1 MRLLFLTARGRY
13 LSCDKIGQLSA
24 TSEAVSPLECFN
36 VIPTPDTPGTFQL
49 QTQRETFITVKPPP
63 PSSSSAK
70 KQVTEIR
77 GDAEDIAFGTT
88 LRIRMQA
95 RYKPRLRASKEERAQ
110 AKISR
115 AQLEEA
121 AGRRLNEDEVRMLKK
136 ARREGNYHEA
146 LLDIKVKSKHDKF
159 A

>member
-1 MRLLFLTARGRY
+1 M
-13 LSCDKIGQLSA
+13 
-24 TSEAVSPLECFN
+24 
-36 VIPTPDTPGTFQL
+36 IPTPDTPDTFQL

-63 PSSSSAK
+63 PPSSSSAK
-70 KQVTEIR
+70 KQVTEVR

-95 RYKPRLRASKEERAQ
+95 RYKPRLRASKEERAL

-136 ARREGNYHEA
+136 ARREGNYHET